1 MAIWQ
6 QFPFTNFHQE
16 NLDWMLNNM
25 KSLDERVEAIESHGG
40 ASKDYVDEQDALL
53 DDKIVA
59 ERSARTQ
66 NDQMLQQQITAHTTT
81 ISQLADDVHNVETGV
96 GVKGNVPNF
105 GSLWAVVGD
114 YPATQSLGQK
124 MLQVQNNEQTNSRA
138 IAGTGGVYDFT
149 KGTIQSRLN
158 SVEGA
163 LQAGGLVKQNGTYV
177 VLMPI
182 GTPRGA
188 RFAPSTPV
196 APYNFA
202 IANRETASSSA
213 DGDGN
218 TYQLLAEPVVSQ
230 ESPKYTTFAVEAVC
244 PGDVTTSYMRIR
256 IRTFVFVEGASGDN
270 YATVSYVDEK
280 NAELTTELGNV
291 EANTQEAYEKAEAA
305 ETTANTAN
313 TDARK
318 ALTDSAD
325 ALGKIGSKPSG
336 STFATLWDTLGVW
349 DGAVPMTQQLKP
361 AYSWSWNNRTAI
373 NGTAD
378 YPTDKDPIN
387 DRLTELEGIVARL
400 DTGIKIARGNT
411 MVYQDKQQ
419 LIDFQSAGFTEM
431 PTIVASYSSTE
442 DSAHTTTRSIQIF
455 GKSNI
460 AAVLQLSGTATTEG
474 FPVDWIAIGK

>member
-25 KSLDERVEAIESHGG
+25 KSLDERVEAIESHTG
-40 ASKDYVDEQDALL
+40 ASKDYVDEQDAKL
-53 DDKIVA
+53 DEKIVA
-59 ERSARTQ
+59 ERSARTT

-81 ISQLADDVHNVETGV
+81 ISQLADDVNNVETGV
-96 GVKGNVPNF
+96 GVKGDVPNF
-105 GSLWAVVGD
+105 GSLWSVVGD
-114 YPATQSLGQK
+114 YPSTQAIGGKL
-124 MLQVQNNEQTNSRA
+124 LQVQENEQTNSRA
-138 IAGTGGVYDFT
+138 IAGTGGTYDIT
-149 KGTIQSRLN
+149 KGTIQARLGTIEN
-158 SVEGA
+158 S
-163 LQAGGLVKQNGTYV
+163 LRAGSLAKQNGTYI
-177 VLMPI
+177 LSIPT
-182 GTPRGA
+182 GTARGL
-188 RFAPSTPV
+188 RVSPTVPV
-196 APYNFA
+196 EPFEFA
-202 IANRETASSSA
+202 IACRETATSEA
-213 DGDGN
+213 AGEGD
-218 TYQLLAEPVVSQ
+218 TFALLAEPLINVDT
-230 ESPKYTTFAVEAVC
+230 PKYTTFSVEAIC
-244 PGDVTTSYMRIR
+244 PGAATTSYMRVR
-256 IRTFVFVEGASGDN
+256 VRTFVFVSGSSGEE
-270 YATVSYVDEK
+270 YATKSYVDEK
-280 NAELTTELGNV
+280 TAELATELGNV
-291 EANTQEAYEKAEAA
+291 EANTQEAYSKAEAA
-305 ETTANTAN
+305 EAAANTAN
-313 TDARK
+313 TDASK
-318 ALTDSAD
+318 ALADSAD

-336 STFATLWDTLGVW
+336 STFATLWDTVGVW

-455 GKSNI
+455 GKSNK
-460 AAVLQLSGTATTEG
+460 
-474 FPVDWIAIGK
+474 IGRAHV